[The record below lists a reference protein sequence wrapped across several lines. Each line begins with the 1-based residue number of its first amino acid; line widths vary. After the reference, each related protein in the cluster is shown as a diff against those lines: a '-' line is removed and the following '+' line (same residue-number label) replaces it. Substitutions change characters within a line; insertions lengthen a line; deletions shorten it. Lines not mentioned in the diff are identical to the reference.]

1 MREHGA
7 ELIDLQN
14 GRTPLD
20 PLALQLKLE
29 GVLSD
34 LLAGKVVPATADAV
48 ARLASEVTK
57 IEMVRLKI
65 FKMTTKTPGL
75 AMLKQWGIE

>member
-1 MREHGA
+1 M
-7 ELIDLQN
+7 
-14 GRTPLD
+14 
-20 PLALQLKLE
+20 
-29 GVLSD
+29 LSD